1 MRHGYG
7 IGGRAFKAALLVV
20 VAGALAAGPVGAAVL
35 RTVQYT
41 VTAPTRSERWN
52 AVLNVP
58 LFDPHLG
65 TLRQVTLRLDGRVEG
80 SARFENLDAR
90 PLSVTQTLGTLLDL
104 RTPTLATLLQCLPLR
119 KTSDDAASFDG
130 ATDYAGASGRTHPGL
145 SADQRVE
152 VQLVAAAELR
162 LFTGT
167 GTLPLT
173 LLSRPSCGGTGTGNF
188 AQFFTTRSSGVLTV
202 IYGYEAA
209 PVPVQPVTWSHL
221 KLLGR

>member
-7 IGGRAFKAALLVV
+7 IGGRALLAALLVMV
-20 VAGALAAGPVGAAVL
+20 GGALAARPVGAAVL

-52 AVLNVP
+52 AALNVP

-80 SARFENLDAR
+80 SARFENLDPR
-90 PLSVTQTLGTLLDL
+90 PLSVTQTLCTLLDL
-104 RTPTLATLLQCLPLR
+104 RTAAQVTLLQCLPLR
-119 KTSDDAASFDG
+119 KTSDDASAFDG
-130 ATDYAGASGRTHPGL
+130 STDYAGASGRTHPGL

-152 VQLVAAAELR
+152 VLIVTAAELR

-173 LLSRPSCGGTGTGNF
+173 LLSRPNCGGTGSGKF
-188 AQFFTTRSSGVLTV
+188 AQFFTTRSGGVLTV

-209 PVPVQPVTWSHL
+209 PVPVQPVTWSRL